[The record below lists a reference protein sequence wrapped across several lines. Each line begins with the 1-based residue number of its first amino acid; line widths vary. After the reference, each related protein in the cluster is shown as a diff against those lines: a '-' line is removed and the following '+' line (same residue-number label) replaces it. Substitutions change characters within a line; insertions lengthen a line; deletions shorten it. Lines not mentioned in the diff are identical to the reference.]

1 MPAATFLIASLA
13 SLEPPRRPLD
23 RSLAILQ
30 TSWSLSAA
38 PLALAAA
45 DQPPRPIV
53 GPGQL
58 EVLAPTAPARPDRK
72 KTEVK
77 VLPAP
82 AAADELDD
90 FDKLEDPAASP
101 PVDAAAA
108 ASAEDPAALGAEAAE
123 GTPSATATTD
133 PATVD
138 PFEEE
143 LAKSIKPDSDPLEK
157 FNRISFAVSMAIDK
171 AILRPV
177 SLTYV
182 KIAPKPLRDGMRN
195 ALAHWGAPIIA
206 ANDLLQL
213 KPKRA
218 LRTVARF
225 LINTLLGLGG
235 LFDVAREKK
244 FNIPHHGNSFSNT
257 LAYYGVKPGPYI
269 YMPVLGPTM
278 LRDQVNRVQ
287 GYVPGIDTPYFRNGR
302 GTIFGYLLG
311 LEDRANS
318 DVELKALLDDAVDP
332 YATFRTTWLQD
343 RQGEIERLK
352 APDGKE
358 PGSVETNPLD
368 NPLGDPA
375 APAPTTPLTPAEP
388 VEAPAEP
395 ATPAP

>member
-1 MPAATFLIASLA
+1 MPAATFFIASLA
-13 SLEPPRRPLD
+13 ALDPPRQPIE

-45 DQPPRPIV
+45 DQPQRPVV
-53 GPGQL
+53 GPGQI
-58 EVLAPTAPARPDRK
+58 EVLTPPAPAAPDTRK
-72 KTEVK
+72 KGEVK

-82 AAADELDD
+82 AEAGDEFDD
-90 FDKLEDPAASP
+90 FDKLEDPAAP
-101 PVDAAAA
+101 TTVDAAA
-108 ASAEDPAALGAEAAE
+108 PAEAAAPE
-123 GTPSATATTD
+123 AAGAETSAA
-133 PATVD
+133 PATD
-138 PFEEE
+138 AAAIEPFEAE

-157 FNRISFAVSMAIDK
+157 FNRISFSVSMAIDK

-195 ALAHWGAPIIA
+195 VLAHWGAPIIA

-257 LAYYGVKPGPYI
+257 LAFYGVKPGPYI
-269 YMPVLGPTM
+269 YLPVLGPAM
-278 LRDQVNRVQ
+278 LRDQVNRLQ
-287 GYVPGIDTPYFRNGR
+287 SFIPGIDTPYFRNGR
-302 GTIFGYLLG
+302 GTVFGYMLG

-318 DVELKALLDDAVDP
+318 DQELKTLLDDAVDP
-332 YATFRTTWLQD
+332 YATFRATWLQD

-358 PGSVETNPLD
+358 PGSVETSPLD
-368 NPLGDPA
+368 NPLTDPLTDPEAEPA
-375 APAPTTPLTPAEP
+375 ATTPAEP
-388 VEAPAEP
+388 SETPAAP

>member
-1 MPAATFLIASLA
+1 MPAATFIVASLA
-13 SLEPPRRPLD
+13 ALEPPRQPIE

-45 DQPPRPIV
+45 DQPQRPIV
-53 GPGQL
+53 GPGQI
-58 EVLAPTAPARPDRK
+58 EVLAPTAPAIPDKK

-82 AAADELDD
+82 TGELDD
-90 FDKLEDPAASP
+90 FDKLEDPAAQP
-101 PVDAAAA
+101 AAAA
-108 ASAEDPAALGAEAAE
+108 DAAPAEQALPDAE
-123 GTPSATATTD
+123 TSAT
-133 PATVD
+133 PATDSAAVD
-138 PFEEE
+138 PLEEE
-143 LAKSIKPDSDPLEK
+143 LARSIKPDSDPLEG

-177 SLTYV
+177 SMAYV
-182 KIAPKPLRDGMRN
+182 KITPKPLRDGMRN

-218 LRTVARF
+218 LRTIARF

-244 FNIPHHGNSFSNT
+244 FNLPHHGNSFSNT
-257 LAYYGVKPGPYI
+257 LGFYGVKPGPYI
-269 YMPVLGPTM
+269 YLPVLGPTT
-278 LRDQVNRVQ
+278 LRDQANRVQ
-287 GYVPGIDTPYFRNGR
+287 DYVPGIDTPYFRNGR
-302 GTIFGYLLG
+302 GTVLGYLLG
-311 LEDRANS
+311 LEDRANNNQ
-318 DVELKALLDDAVDP
+318 ELKALLDDAVDP
-332 YATFRTTWLQD
+332 YASFRTTWLQD

-358 PGSVETNPLD
+358 PGSVEANPLD
-368 NPLGDPA
+368 NALDDPLADPGA
-375 APAPTTPLTPAEP
+375 APAPAAPDAPSEPAEP
-388 VEAPAEP
+388 AVP

>member
-1 MPAATFLIASLA
+1 MPAATFIVASLA
-13 SLEPPRRPLD
+13 ALEPPRQPIE

-45 DQPPRPIV
+45 DQPQRPIV

-58 EVLAPTAPARPDRK
+58 EVLAPTAPAIPDRK

-82 AAADELDD
+82 VGEPDD
-90 FDKLEDPAASP
+90 FDKLEDPAAQ
-101 PVDAAAA
+101 
-108 ASAEDPAALGAEAAE
+108 PAADTAPAEQVTPGAEA
-123 GTPSATATTD
+123 SAAPTTD
-133 PATVD
+133 PAAAD

-143 LAKSIKPDSDPLEK
+143 LANSIKPDSDPLEK

-177 SLTYV
+177 ALTYV

-218 LRTVARF
+218 LRTIARF

-257 LAYYGVKPGPYI
+257 LAFYGVKPGPYI
-269 YMPVLGPTM
+269 YLPVLGPAM

-302 GTIFGYLLG
+302 GTVFGYLLG
-311 LEDRANS
+311 LEDRANN
-318 DVELKALLDDAVDP
+318 DQELKALLDDSVDP

-358 PGSVETNPLD
+358 PGSVETNPFDNALD
-368 NPLGDPA
+368 DPLADPGVAPAPA
-375 APAPTTPLTPAEP
+375 APDAPDAP
-388 VEAPAEP
+388 VEPPPAP